1 MADPTALGTKR
12 ALVVD
17 DVAVNRLLAKAIL
30 ARLGWNAS
38 DVDGGKAAL
47 AWLES
52 NPPVDLVLLDIS
64 MPDLCGDVV
73 YSELRRDPRFAELAV
88 VAYTAHALPNDVERF
103 LSSGFD
109 AVLIKPV
116 SLQMV
121 RDAIDNLFPS

>member
-1 MADPTALGTKR
+1 MGDTKQGPR
-12 ALVVD
+12 LALVVD
-17 DVAVNRLLAKAIL
+17 DVPVNRLLAAAIL
-30 ARLGWNAS
+30 TRLGWDVA
-38 DVDGGKAAL
+38 DVDGGKPAL
-47 AWLES
+47 EWIKH
-52 NPPVDLVLLDIS
+52 NPSVDLVLLDIS

-73 YSELRRDPRFAELAV
+73 CAELRRDPRFAELAV

-121 RDAIDNLFPS
+121 RDAIDSLFPA